1 MSNNMLKPIISLLH
15 TTLFLR
21 PRPVSNGMKRKF
33 TQCLLVALATLYPI
47 LSRAQAPIWSGNR
60 CEGDTCTWA
69 HLMGLLR
76 DVINF
81 LIIIALPISA
91 IVFAFGGFK
100 ILTSGEN
107 AGARSEA
114 KRMMGKVA
122 IGLVLMLSAGLI
134 VNTIIGA
141 LQVKDDYVLI
151 ETTQ

>member
-1 MSNNMLKPIISLLH
+1 
-15 TTLFLR
+15 
-21 PRPVSNGMKRKF
+21 MKKKLAQF
-33 TQCLLVALATLYPI
+33 ILVITASLYP
-47 LSRAQAPIWSGNR
+47 LVSGAQIWKTGR
-60 CEGDTCTWA
+60 CEGESCGWPE
-69 HLMGLLR
+69 LMLLLK